1 MRMMDTRCSLY
12 NPAAQEIAGQR
23 NDTTIEK
30 RAMKQI
36 QPKDITGVVNL
47 DKI

>member
-1 MRMMDTRCSLY
+1 MKEEKY
-12 NPAAQEIAGQR
+12 AAKRIYKR

-36 QPKDITGVVNL
+36 QPKNITGVVNL